1 VGTTVVAGMAAAT
14 VLSVFFI
21 PVLYYAI
28 VTLQEKLKGRRA
40 EIKPQLSGPEGGEG
54 GGRS

>member
-28 VTLQEKLKGRRA
+28 VILQEKLTGRRA
-40 EIKPQLSGPEGGEG
+40 PAAEAGPAGGGEG
-54 GGRS
+54 GRP